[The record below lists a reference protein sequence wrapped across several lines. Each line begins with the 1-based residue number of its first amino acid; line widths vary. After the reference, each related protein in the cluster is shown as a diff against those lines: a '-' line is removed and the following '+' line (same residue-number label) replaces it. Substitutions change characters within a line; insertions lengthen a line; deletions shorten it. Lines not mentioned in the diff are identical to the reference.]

1 MLHYFGS
8 MDRLLVAVLEERDRK
23 TLAAYKFTTL
33 DEVFE
38 YLETTTHEAGLT
50 QLYVEMNI
58 AAQDPAHP
66 AAEFIT
72 RHRAQ
77 TVDLLAG
84 LLGTAD
90 PARDAHSL
98 VAAAEGLQLMW
109 LIDRD
114 TDIAGGLRYLCQSI
128 ARG

>member
-1 MLHYFGS
+1 MSEAGVLHYFGS
-8 MDRLLVAVLEERDRK
+8 MDRLLVAVLEERDM
-23 TLAAYKFTTL
+23 
-33 DEVFE
+33 
-38 YLETTTHEAGLT
+38 ETTTHEAGLT

-98 VAAAEGLQLMW
+98 VDAAEGLQLMW